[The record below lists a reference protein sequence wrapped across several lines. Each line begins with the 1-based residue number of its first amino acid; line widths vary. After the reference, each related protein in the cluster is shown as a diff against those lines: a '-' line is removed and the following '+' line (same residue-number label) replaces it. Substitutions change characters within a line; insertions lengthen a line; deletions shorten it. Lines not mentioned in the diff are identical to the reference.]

1 MKKLI
6 VVLIV
11 TVSILLFFNASLF
24 NHEFLK
30 IHFLDV
36 GEGDAILIQAQNENV
51 LIDTGNLLSGYK
63 IVDYL
68 RKNKVKKIKYLILTH
83 PDLDHISGTFFIL
96 PKFAVQKIYDNGQA
110 LSDED
115 IYRWYETLVRKR
127 QNYAILKKGDKLR
140 LKDINLD
147 ILWPANTKQGS
158 FNENS
163 LVIKLGDN
171 NFNCLFAGDINK
183 ITEQSILSEKLDLKS
198 NILKVGHHGYMDAT
212 REEFLEAVSPE
223 VAIIS
228 ASRKEKAP
236 SDITLDLLKKKKIKI
251 YRTDTDGNIIVTV
264 EKKKHFTIRTEK

>member
-6 VVLIV
+6 LILIV

-24 NHEFLK
+24 NHNFLK

-68 RKNKVKKIKYLILTH
+68 KQNKVKKIKYLILTH
-83 PDLDHISGTFFIL
+83 PDLDHILGAFFIL
-96 PKFAVQKIYDNGQA
+96 PKFQVQAIYDNGQE
-110 LSDED
+110 LKDD
-115 IYRWYETLVRKR
+115 DVYRWYDTMVRKKA
-127 QNYAILKKGDKLR
+127 NYAILKKGDKLR

-147 ILWPANTKQGS
+147 ILWPANTRQGS

-183 ITEQSILSEKLDLKS
+183 ISEEAILSEKLNLKS
-198 NILKVGHHGYMDAT
+198 NILKIGHHGYSDAT
-212 REEFLEAVSPE
+212 SEGFLQAVSPE
-223 VAIIS
+223 LAIIS
-228 ASRKEKAP
+228 SGEKAP

-264 EKKKHFTIRTEK
+264 EQKGLFAIRTEK